1 MRGLTAQAS
10 YTYNDAEDDDGEQLL
25 RRPSHMASANLNYR
39 FLNDRANLNL
49 GVIYNGKRHDV
60 GEVDRVTLSSYSLVN
75 LAGSYRVTD
84 DFEVFGRV
92 ENALSENYEEIYNY
106 NTAGRAAYA
115 GLRIKF

>member
-1 MRGLTAQAS
+1 FTSVENIDRARSRGVELTASVQIMAGLTAQAS

-49 GVIYNGKRHDV
+49 GVIYNGKRYDF
-60 GEVDRVTLSSYSLVN
+60 GDVDRVSLGSYTLVN

-84 DFEVFGRV
+84 NFEVF
-92 ENALSENYEEIYNY
+92 
-106 NTAGRAAYA
+106 
-115 GLRIKF
+115 